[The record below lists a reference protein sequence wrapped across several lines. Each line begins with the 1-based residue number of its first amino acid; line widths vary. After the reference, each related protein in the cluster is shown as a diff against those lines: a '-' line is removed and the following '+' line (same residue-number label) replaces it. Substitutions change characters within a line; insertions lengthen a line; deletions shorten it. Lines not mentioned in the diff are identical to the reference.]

1 MESEVSD
8 FFEKI
13 FTEIINNVKDP
24 NQLTGKSGI
33 SVILLMILILL
44 EWFFKKFWRKIIA
57 NIKLLNVV
65 NTLTHFVLRF
75 FFLISL
81 LGLWLNA
88 LDALIIL
95 LVFIGVIISLSI
107 KGLISNLAG
116 WFLIV
121 NKHHFRIYDRIEIDT
136 IKGEVISVGL
146 LYFTLMEISNWFE
159 AEAPTGRTIKI
170 PNSKILTTAVYNY
183 NDVTPF
189 VWKEI
194 CYLLAFESDWQ
205 KAQKIITDILLTYY
219 QNFEKEYLAD
229 SLYKEVVLK
238 QLQLFDGELKP
249 VQIVDVN
256 ENGVLL
262 KTRYV
267 VYYTKGT
274 TVATKLHQEILS
286 ALQDAAIQMAGKRMY
301 FIKNN
306 ESVS

>member
-8 FFEKI
+8 FLEKI

-88 LDALIIL
+88 LDAFIIL

-194 CYLLAFESDWQ
+194 CYLFAFESDWQ
-205 KAQKIITDILLTYY
+205 KAQKIITDILLTYC

-229 SLYKEVVLK
+229 PLYKEVVLK